1 MSFGTLPNAFVVI
14 AIVVAVLARRLS
26 WSELKNSDADAWRG
40 PLILCGVGIYQL
52 YGKLILCGVGIYQL
66 YGKHQYG
73 VVDVVLLAVGTVV
86 ALAAGYA
93 SGMVA
98 QVERRAGKV
107 FFRLGIP
114 GLGIMVAYLVVR
126 LGLAGVG
133 HLLGAATTVGGGAL
147 MLSLGANLLT
157 QSLVIQSKAHHEA
170 EEYSVS

>member
-1 MSFGTLPNAFVVI
+1 MSFGTLSNALVVI
-14 AIVVAVLARRLS
+14 AIVVVVLIRRIS
-26 WSELKNSDADAWRG
+26 CSELKNSDADAWRG
-40 PLILCGVGIYQL
+40 PLILCGVGVYQ
-52 YGKLILCGVGIYQL
+52 I

-73 VVDVVLLAVGTVV
+73 AIDVVLLVIGAVV

-126 LGLAGVG
+126 LGLAGAG

-147 MLSLGANLLT
+147 MVSLGANLLT
-157 QSLVIQSKAHHEA
+157 QTLVIQSKAHREA
-170 EEYSVS
+170 EEYSVR